1 MSNLGK
7 KILEMLKIRDMTI
20 SELSRESTISKGALS
35 EMVSGKRATITTNT
49 LQKLAKAL
57 RIHPAFFL
65 EDDTVGPGE
74 LLENIVDEE
83 DRRFIL
89 SEEGALWIKLTRE
102 AAESGISIDK
112 MKAIMEL
119 LKKD

>member
-35 EMVSGKRATITTNT
+35 EMVSGKRATITTT